1 MKSIEI
7 QKIKKAADYIRYLT
21 LETIEKTQSGHP
33 GLPLGCSDIGVVL
46 YRYILKHYPENPEWI
61 NRDRFVLSAGHGS
74 MLLYSLLYLSGY
86 NISLEDVEKFRQLG
100 SKTPGHP
107 EYNIKNGIE
116 TTTGPLAQGFSNSVG
131 MAIEGKMLAEKFN
144 KKGYAIFDYTIY
156 TLLGDGCNM
165 EGLSYESASLAGH
178 LGLDNLIA
186 IYDSNNISIDG
197 STNITFTENVA
208 KRYEALGWKVDFCDA
223 TGSVESFFEKIDNLK
238 KIEGKPKILITK
250 TIIGNGLNKK
260 KNTNKIHGS
269 AAGIDEIVYFIQ
281 NSETKNIFEKKYG
294 KESIQNREK
303 LKEITQARVENKES
317 LLQNKEV
324 VLFMKQSIED
334 NRLTY
339 NKWVE
344 LNLKYKKAFPKE
356 YIKLKQFLN
365 PSIND
370 SIREKLLNYMENKP
384 DSTRNIAGRVLNL
397 CAVQIP
403 QIIGGSADL
412 ASSTKANLLSSKYIE
427 KKDFSGRNIA
437 YGIRE
442 HAMCSINNGLALNH
456 TMIPFS
462 STFLTFF
469 DYMKPGVRLA
479 ALMKLNHIFI
489 FSHDSIYIGED
500 GPTHQPIEHVNSLR
514 LIPDIYTFRP
524 ANDIETAFSFLYFLE
539 DLNGPIAIITTRQSV
554 MKEAYNDSFERSKLY
569 ENFRNGAYIFY
580 ETRGL
585 KKPDIII
592 GASGSELGVSYK
604 TAKLIEEKDNLM
616 VRVISIPCL
625 ELFSKSDK
633 TYKDFLLFN
642 KEATF
647 VFIEAGSHR
656 GVDLFYDRNMIL
668 IDIQHFGASA
678 SSKELQKEYGMLCED
693 IYDKIRKIIH

>member
-1 MKSIEI
+1 MKGIDI
-7 QKIKKAADYIRYLT
+7 QKIKEAADYIRYLS
-21 LETIEKTQSGHP
+21 LESIEKAQSGHP

-46 YRYILKHYPENPEWI
+46 YRYILKHYPENPEWA

-86 NISLEDVEKFRQLG
+86 NISLEDIDKFRHMG

-107 EYNIKNGIE
+107 EYNIKNGVE

-131 MAIEGKMLAEKFN
+131 IAIEGKILAEKFN
-144 KKGYAIFDYTIY
+144 KKGYPLFDYTIY
-156 TLLGDGCNM
+156 TLIGDGCNM

-197 STNITFTENVA
+197 TTNITFTENVA
-208 KRYEALGWKVDFCDA
+208 KRYEAFGWEVGLFDA
-223 TGSVESFFEKIDNLK
+223 TNSVETFDEKLNNLK
-238 KIEGKPKILITK
+238 KIKGKPKILITK
-250 TIIGNGLNKK
+250 TIIGKGLNKK
-260 KNTNKIHGS
+260 ENTNKIHGS
-269 AAGIDEIVYFIQ
+269 PAGIDEIAYFIQ
-281 NSETKNIFEKKYG
+281 NSEIKNIFEKKYG
-294 KESIQNREK
+294 KESVKNIEK
-303 LKEITQARVENKES
+303 IKEIMQARVKNKES
-317 LLQNKEV
+317 LLQNNKV
-324 VLFMKQSIED
+324 VFFMKKCVENNESI
-334 NRLTY
+334 Y
-339 NKWVE
+339 NKWKE

-365 PSIND
+365 LSINS
-370 SIREKLLNYMENKP
+370 SIKEKLLNYIEDKP

-397 CAVQIP
+397 CAEQIP

-412 ASSTKANLLSSKYIE
+412 ASSTKANLTSSKYME

-479 ALMKLNHIFI
+479 ALMKLNHMFI
-489 FSHDSIYIGED
+489 FSHDSFYVGED
-500 GPTHQPIEHVNSLR
+500 GPTHQPIEHINSLR
-514 LIPDIYTFRP
+514 LIPDINVFRP

-539 DLNGPIAIITTRQSV
+539 NLNGPIAIITTRQSL
-554 MKEAYNDSFERSKLY
+554 MEEAYNNSFKRPALY
-569 ENFRNGAYIFY
+569 EDFKKGAYIFY
-580 ETRGL
+580 ETKGL
-585 KKPDIII
+585 KKPDVII

-604 TAKLIEEKDNLM
+604 TAKLIEEKDNLK

-642 KEATF
+642 KETFF

-656 GVDLFYDRNMIL
+656 GVDLFYDKNMIL

-678 SSKELQKEYGMLCED
+678 SSKELQKKYGIYCEA
-693 IYDKIRKIIH
+693 ISDKIRKIIY